1 MKLAKLILASSLVAS
16 CACAEG
22 VFVGVVGGYNFM
34 TKIEVDETDL
44 SLKDKNAFLGLKG
57 GYDFGAWR
65 AYGQYNY
72 NLKFSK
78 DYLDDMGDTW
88 TAEYTG
94 HEFLVG
100 ADWTPSISENFK
112 LAVGPYFGYSL
123 IKVKDIE
130 KSTSDY
136 ASATEGGFILGGK
149 VGVIADTSVGE
160 FEAGIKAD
168 RAWFNEKEYD
178 NIIFYQT
185 DKTTVGLYLGYNFKF

>member
-1 MKLAKLILASSLVAS
+1 
-16 CACAEG
+16 
-22 VFVGVVGGYNFM
+22 
-34 TKIEVDETDL
+34 
-44 SLKDKNAFLGLKG
+44 
-57 GYDFGAWR
+57 
-65 AYGQYNY
+65 
-72 NLKFSK
+72 
-78 DYLDDMGDTW
+78 MGDTW

-100 ADWTPSISENFK
+100 ADWTPNISENFK
-112 LAVGPYFGYSL
+112 LAVGPYLGYSL
-123 IKVKDIE
+123 FKVKDIE